1 MSVAGIT
8 LTGVQIE
15 GNLLAADMTAELLA
29 GNLKGQAPEDFGFT
43 KTDKLA
49 DEIAIAWG
57 DAKAYWAAFQRQ
69 IDRLDADDTATSVTR
84 ELWVVPLLR
93 SLGYNPVYT
102 AKAEVVEGQTYAISH
117 RAELGENKPPI
128 HIIGCRIKVDHRPPS
143 GTPRLSA
150 HALVQE
156 YLNKTEHLW
165 AIATNGFRWRL
176 LRDSSLMT
184 RLTYVEFDLEQIL
197 NGENFA
203 EFGLFYRLFHRS
215 RLPEGMD
222 DADKCLLEYYHQ
234 EALQQGGRVRDRLRD
249 GVEKALIQLG
259 TGFLQH
265 PSNENLRQK
274 LAAGTELTDIG
285 YYRQLLRLIYRLLFL
300 MVAESR
306 NLLIGEDVEK
316 ARIYREYYS
325 IERLRELAERPHWR
339 REGFQDLWQGLRV
352 TFLLFD
358 ENWRGKYLG
367 LSPLNGDLFGSYTL
381 PALDD
386 CAIDNHDLLVAIRE
400 LSLYQDK
407 GQLRRVNYAALDVEE
422 LGSVYE
428 SLLDFHPE
436 ISPKNYE
443 FKLVF
448 GSERK
453 TTGSYYTPP
462 QLVGQLI
469 KTALE
474 PVIEEKLRSTKE
486 KLRNAESNTS
496 TTLSNHQ
503 ELEKALL
510 DLKIVDP
517 ACGSGHFLLAAAR
530 RVGKELAKIRTG
542 EAEPGSEPLKLAIR
556 DVIQNCIYGVDIN
569 PLAVDLC
576 KVALWIEG
584 FYSGFPLN
592 FLDHRIKC
600 GNSLVGVMDLSCLNE
615 GIPDEA
621 FKAVIGDDKALANRC
636 KKENKKQRETD
647 LQGQLSIFNNL
658 EQQRTKYV
666 ASFRE
671 LGALKKSSTS
681 LLLLKLLTT
690 NFENGLTNA

>member
-29 GNLKGQAPEDFGFT
+29 GNLKEQASEDFGFT

-69 IDRLDADDTATSVTR
+69 LDRLDADDTATSVTR

-222 DADKCLLEYYHQ
+222 DADKCLLEFYHQ

-306 NLLIGEDVEK
+306 NLLIIGEDVEK
-316 ARIYREYYS
+316 ARIY
-325 IERLRELAERPHWR
+325 
-339 REGFQDLWQGLRV
+339 
-352 TFLLFD
+352 
-358 ENWRGKYLG
+358 
-367 LSPLNGDLFGSYTL
+367 
-381 PALDD
+381 
-386 CAIDNHDLLVAIRE
+386 
-400 LSLYQDK
+400 
-407 GQLRRVNYAALDVEE
+407 
-422 LGSVYE
+422 
-428 SLLDFHPE
+428 
-436 ISPKNYE
+436 
-443 FKLVF
+443 
-448 GSERK
+448 
-453 TTGSYYTPP
+453 
-462 QLVGQLI
+462 
-469 KTALE
+469 
-474 PVIEEKLRSTKE
+474 
-486 KLRNAESNTS
+486 
-496 TTLSNHQ
+496 
-503 ELEKALL
+503 
-510 DLKIVDP
+510 
-517 ACGSGHFLLAAAR
+517 
-530 RVGKELAKIRTG
+530 
-542 EAEPGSEPLKLAIR
+542 
-556 DVIQNCIYGVDIN
+556 
-569 PLAVDLC
+569 
-576 KVALWIEG
+576 
-584 FYSGFPLN
+584 
-592 FLDHRIKC
+592 
-600 GNSLVGVMDLSCLNE
+600 
-615 GIPDEA
+615 
-621 FKAVIGDDKALANRC
+621 
-636 KKENKKQRETD
+636 
-647 LQGQLSIFNNL
+647 
-658 EQQRTKYV
+658 
-666 ASFRE
+666 
-671 LGALKKSSTS
+671 
-681 LLLLKLLTT
+681 
-690 NFENGLTNA
+690 